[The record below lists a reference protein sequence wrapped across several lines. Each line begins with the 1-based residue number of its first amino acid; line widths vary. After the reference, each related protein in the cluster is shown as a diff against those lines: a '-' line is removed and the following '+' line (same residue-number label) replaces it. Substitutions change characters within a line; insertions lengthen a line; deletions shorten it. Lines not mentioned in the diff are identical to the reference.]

1 MRAAIPNYLQKSLGA
16 ADLPPGHAFRLY
28 YRGYDQNWQVE
39 KTTKA
44 EALANLVKFSCKTK
58 KNLEALVERQK
69 HLAGT
74 RGAWQLSGWA
84 KAPFTAG
91 LGNEHP
97 LENGFSFLD
106 PYGIPYYPGASVK
119 GVVRRAAEELALFEP
134 DSRGWTLPA
143 VWWLFGFD
151 LNAAFFREAK
161 SDTPAHLAGETKRW
175 RTAYEKGIAGLG
187 ESEKRLFHLF
197 VETTAGPEPKEREA
211 LHRAL
216 KEGSGEP
223 LKKVHSRGALTFW
236 DVIPKPD
243 GDALRVDI
251 MNPHFTHYYQKSDF
265 PGDWGDPVPIFFLT
279 LPEKTEFCFVVEFA
293 PPVTWP
299 AEVLTYFAESTA
311 SGPRWQALLQA
322 AFEFAFEWLGFGAKT
337 SIGYGRFEKERLK
350 PPKPSQ
356 VSSEDL
362 GQLKLPQRAKPT
374 TKPPSGTLPSRSS
387 GGGPTASPVR
397 AAPIKLVNGTN
408 PKTSGGPTPS
418 PVPPASPQKTG
429 AAPESGL
436 EEKVRAFDFAKEGRR
451 GLEALL
457 EKIAAL
463 PDEKEKR
470 RLVEMLD
477 LPNDAPVRIAF
488 NKYPDLKKYWK
499 YWR

>member
-1 MRAAIPNYLQKSLGA
+1 MRAAIPNYLEKPLGG

-39 KTTKA
+39 KTKKA
-44 EALANLVKFSCKTK
+44 EALANLVKLSRKIKEILT
-58 KNLEALVERQK
+58 ALVERQK

-74 RGAWQLSGWA
+74 RGAWRISGWA
-84 KAPFTAG
+84 RAPFTAG

-119 GVVRRAAEELALFEP
+119 GVVRRAAEELALVEP
-134 DSRGWTLPA
+134 DSRGWTIPA

-151 LNAAFFREAK
+151 FNAAFFRQVK
-161 SDTPAHLAGETKRW
+161 SDTPAHVAGETKRW
-175 RTAYEKGIAGLG
+175 RTAYEKGIAGSG

-197 VETTAGPEPKEREA
+197 VETTAGPEPEEREA

-223 LKKVHSRGALTFW
+223 LKKVHSRGALAFW

-279 LPEKTEFCFVVEFA
+279 LPENTELCFVVEFA

-299 AEVLTYFAESTA
+299 EEVLRYFAESTA

-337 SIGYGRFEKERLK
+337 SIGYGRFQKERFK
-350 PPKPSQ
+350 PPGPSK

-362 GQLKLPQRAKPT
+362 GQLKHPQGAKPT
-374 TKPPSGTLPSRSS
+374 TKPPSRTLPSSSSAGGESRS
-387 GGGPTASPVR
+387 PTP
-397 AAPIKLVNGTN
+397 AAPRKLVNGTN
-408 PKTSGGPTPS
+408 PKTSGGQTPS
-418 PVPPASPQKTG
+418 SVPAASPQTPG

-436 EEKVRAFDFAKEGRR
+436 KEKVRAFDFAKEGIR

-463 PDEKEKR
+463 PDEQEKE
-470 RLVEMLD
+470 RLVGMLRV
-477 LPNDAPVRIAF
+477 PNVALARMVF
-488 NKYPDLKKYWK
+488 YKYPDLKKYW
-499 YWR
+499 R